1 MRAWINVE
9 IDNTVRGFFIFYVRQ
24 RFQNKVL
31 NLKIITEDS
40 AFEANANANTSIK
53 YHHYLFWEKHT
64 IDSVKNFIHYIQML
78 QEVSVYLLVISLV

>member
-53 YHHYLFWEKHT
+53 
-64 IDSVKNFIHYIQML
+64 
-78 QEVSVYLLVISLV
+78 